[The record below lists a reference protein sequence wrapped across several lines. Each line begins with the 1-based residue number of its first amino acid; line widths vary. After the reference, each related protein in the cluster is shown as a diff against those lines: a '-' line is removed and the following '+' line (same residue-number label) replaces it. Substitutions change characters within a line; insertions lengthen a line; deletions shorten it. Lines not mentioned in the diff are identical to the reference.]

1 MTIHALLSWYEESP
15 GWLAATI
22 ASVNQAGVT
31 SIIALDGAYGLYEGR
46 ARSGAEQAHAI
57 TETCH
62 ALNMDLTIRRP
73 RDKWVGNE
81 IEKRTALFRLA
92 DSVAQADDWYWV
104 IDADEVVT
112 DCLTDLPARLTAA
125 AEDVAIC
132 TLWERSDPHV
142 NENVERL
149 ARQFEMAEIGTSP
162 LRCLFRAIPGIHL
175 QGNHFTYLTPDGT
188 ILWGTPESPLAPA
201 LDLTA
206 EVRIEHKTK
215 HRSLQRTKDRLAYY
229 QARGR
234 ARAELTDCA
243 ECGKQATGFA
253 SADPERHEDG
263 VAIGA
268 VQVCDDCKPIV
279 TERTRQQI
287 LGLGY
292 DPDALA
298 RTGSSIAA

>member
-22 ASVNQAGVT
+22 ASVNRAGVT

-149 ARQFEMAEIGTSP
+149 ARQFEMAETGTSP
-162 LRCLFRAIPGIHL
+162 LRCLFRATPGIRV
-175 QGNHFTYLTPDGT
+175 QGNHFTYLTPDDRA
-188 ILWGTPESPLAPA
+188 LWGGPGMDLEPA

-215 HRSLQRTKDRLAYY
+215 HRSLARTRDRLTYY
-229 QARGR
+229 ETRGR
-234 ARAELTDCA
+234 TRAELTDCT
-243 ECGKQATGFA
+243 ECGAQATGFA
-253 SADPERHEDG
+253 SSDPELHNGD
-263 VAIGA
+263 VAIGT
-268 VQVCDDCKPIV
+268 VQVCDACKPV
-279 TERTRQQI
+279 VAERTRVAI
-287 LGLGY
+287 EALGF
-292 DPDALA
+292 DPDTLVL
-298 RTGSSIAA
+298 TGSSIAA